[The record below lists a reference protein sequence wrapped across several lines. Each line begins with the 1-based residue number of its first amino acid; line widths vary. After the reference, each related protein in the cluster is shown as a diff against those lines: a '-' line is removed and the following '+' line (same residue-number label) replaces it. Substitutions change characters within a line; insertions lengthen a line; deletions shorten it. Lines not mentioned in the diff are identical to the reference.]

1 MGDVIFEVLD
11 RCPSRRHQLS
21 VASARFERA
30 LAAVAMG
37 KLTFRRVV
45 STLKRTLIISSLPI
59 AGGTLFLSGSFCF
72 WPGSPEI
79 TYNVGALCF
88 LVGSL
93 CYWAAP
99 FLDFWELTH
108 NHSNLLEPP
117 PDIALALTSHDTYR
131 MAALYEHLYKSH
143 ILRIQMANCLVY
155 MLGGGFFVA
164 GSTLFFPAMAAIIY
178 HGGWLYITGC
188 VLTLAGALL
197 AMLTAFEMK
206 RTALPMRW
214 TTPPPRICLP
224 WWTDEAA
231 TVASCSLYVAGNI
244 IFIIGSICFFPKV
257 IEQGEWALQQ
267 QESQGRHCTAA
278 QP

>member
-1 MGDVIFEVLD
+1 
-11 RCPSRRHQLS
+11 
-21 VASARFERA
+21 
-30 LAAVAMG
+30 MG

-45 STLKRTLIISSLPI
+45 SVRLRTLLISSLPI
-59 AGGTLFLSGSFCF
+59 AGGTLFLVGSFCF
-72 WPGSPEI
+72 WPASSELTI
-79 TYNVGALCF
+79 NAGALCF

-108 NHSNLLEPP
+108 NYGNLLEPP
-117 PDIALALTSHDTYR
+117 PDAGIALSSHDTYR

-143 ILRIQMANCLVY
+143 ILRIQCANCLVY

-164 GSTLFFPAMAAIIY
+164 GSTLFFPAMAEIIY

-206 RTALPMRW
+206 RTALPMRFIA
-214 TTPPPRICLP
+214 PPPALMLP
-224 WWTDEAA
+224 FWTDEGA
-231 TVASCSLYVAGNI
+231 TIASCSFYVFGNLL
-244 IFIIGSICFFPKV
+244 FITGSVRGVTATPDTR
-257 IEQGEWALQQ
+257 
-267 QESQGRHCTAA
+267 SQHRHLPT
-278 QP
+278 QLT